1 MGGSSDGVEATD
13 RVGSRV
19 SMNRCIVV
27 SCFAGWHGFDLAQ
40 GLDRD
45 DLLEC
50 LVTLASPRYI
60 EARYGISRQRIRRLP
75 LSALLHRIELWLTKY
90 ANGAALDAYYSL
102 FCWLYDRFT
111 TLFLTNDTRMLVA
124 WHPFATHA
132 LLVARKRG
140 IISVL
145 DVGSTHP
152 IHQYRV
158 LCHEHDALG
167 LPKPSIP
174 DRVLSHCWIFQQVD
188 WIAVP
193 STVVR
198 DSFLSQGVPAHRLML
213 NPYGIDPGLFTP
225 LSEPSDQGPFTAD
238 HPLKVLVVAGLT
250 PRKGS
255 RLFLKICRHFE
266 FDPRISFTL
275 VGSLDPP
282 YCSPSFK
289 CPANLL
295 LKPPMPHYELVSF
308 YHQHHLC
315 FLPSIE
321 EGFARVLIEASGCGM
336 TLMATPPTGLP
347 DLLVHAPDAGYLLR
361 DHQLSTAVDVFNNL
375 IESRLPLCHADHQS
389 LRFFTLAS
397 YQQRA
402 IKLLTSRLP
411 ASA

>member
-1 MGGSSDGVEATD
+1 MK
-13 RVGSRV
+13 
-19 SMNRCIVV
+19 RCIVV

-45 DLLEC
+45 GLLEC

-75 LSALLHRIELWLTKY
+75 LAPLLHRIELWLTQY
-90 ANGAALDAYYSL
+90 ANGAVLDAYYSL

-111 TLFLTNDTRMLVA
+111 SLFLSDHTRMLVA

-132 LLVARKRG
+132 LLVARQRG
-140 IISVL
+140 IVSVL

-152 IHQYRV
+152 VDQYRV
-158 LCHEHDALG
+158 LRHEHDALG
-167 LPKPSIP
+167 LPTPTVP

-193 STVVR
+193 SALVR
-198 DSFLSQGVPAHRLML
+198 DSFLRHGASGQRLIL
-213 NPYGIDPGLFTP
+213 NPYGIDPALFTP
-225 LSEPSDQGPFTAD
+225 SSEPLDQGPFTAD

-255 RLFLKICRHFE
+255 RLLLEICRHFE
-266 FDPRISFTL
+266 IDPRICFTL

-282 YCSPSFK
+282 YCLTSFK

-295 LKPPMPHYELVSF
+295 LQAPMPHHELVRF
-308 YHQHHLC
+308 YHQHHLL

-321 EGFARVLIEASGCGM
+321 EGFARVLIEASGCGL
-336 TLMATPPTGLP
+336 TLIATPPTGLP
-347 DLLVHAPDAGYLLR
+347 DLLVHAPTAGYLLP
-361 DHQLSTAVDVFNNL
+361 DHKLSTAVDIFNNL
-375 IESRLPLCHADHQS
+375 IDARLPLCRADDHS
-389 LRFFTLAS
+389 LHYFTLAS
-397 YQQRA
+397 YQHRA
-402 IKLLTSRLP
+402 IQLLISRLP
-411 ASA
+411 ESK

>member
-1 MGGSSDGVEATD
+1 
-13 RVGSRV
+13 
-19 SMNRCIVV
+19 MNRCIVV

-45 DLLEC
+45 GLLEC

-75 LSALLHRIELWLTKY
+75 LAPLLHRIELWLTKY
-90 ANGAALDAYYSL
+90 ANRAAFDAYYSL
-102 FCWLYDRFT
+102 FCWLYDHFT
-111 TLFLTNDTRMLVA
+111 ALFLSDHTRMLVA
-124 WHPFATHA
+124 WHPFATYA

-152 IHQYRV
+152 IHQYSV

-188 WIAVP
+188 RIAIP

-198 DSFLSQGVPAHRLML
+198 DSFLSQGVSAHRLML

-225 LSEPSDQGPFTAD
+225 LSEPIDQGPFTAD

-255 RLFLKICRHFE
+255 RLLLEICQYYE
-266 FDPRISFTL
+266 FDQRISFTL

-295 LKPPMPHYELVSF
+295 LQDPMPHDELVVL
-308 YHQHHLC
+308 YHQYHVL

-321 EGFARVLIEASGCGM
+321 EGFARVLIEASGCGL
-336 TLMATPPTGLP
+336 TLVATPPTGLP
-347 DLLVHAPDAGYLLR
+347 DLLAHVPDAGYLLK
-361 DHQLSTAVDVFNNL
+361 DHKLSTALEVFNEL
-375 IESRLPLCHADHQS
+375 IETRLPLSRADHQS
-389 LRFFTLAS
+389 LQFFTLAS

-402 IKLLTSRLP
+402 IQFLTSQLP
-411 ASA
+411 VFL